1 MSAETTSNSTAAP
14 STVKSKAKSLVSSP
28 ARIAIL
34 VAVLLFILSIVEKVT
49 GSTDISSPGT
59 SSATLRFAI
68 PLLMAGLGGLWA
80 ERAGVINI
88 GLEGMMIVGTW
99 TGAWFGFK
107 HGPLIGLLA
116 AAFFGLLSGLF
127 HAILTVKIG
136 IDQAVSGLAIN
147 LIAAGGARYLSGIF
161 FPSVGGDRTV
171 SPPVDSFPTFTVPG
185 ISPLLQSIDEK
196 NIFYISNVAGILNGF
211 TKEISLVTVSF
222 LLFVPIT
229 SWILWRSKFGLRM
242 RFSGENPMAA
252 ESLGINVYFIRY
264 VAISISGMLASLGG
278 AYLALIASSVYR
290 EGQTA
295 GRGFIGLATVIFG
308 NWKPGGVFAGSMLFG
323 FTDAL
328 RVRQNESVMSL
339 IIVGGI
345 VAALLALYFVLSKKW
360 KPALYSSIVAVFAL
374 WINKTVDVIPQEF
387 VTVFPNFATLIVLT
401 FLAQRLTPPAAAG
414 MPYRR
419 GSE

>member
-1 MSAETTSNSTAAP
+1 
-14 STVKSKAKSLVSSP
+14 
-28 ARIAIL
+28 
-34 VAVLLFILSIVEKVT
+34 
-49 GSTDISSPGT
+49 
-59 SSATLRFAI
+59 
-68 PLLMAGLGGLWA
+68 
-80 ERAGVINI
+80 
-88 GLEGMMIVGTW
+88 
-99 TGAWFGFK
+99 
-107 HGPLIGLLA
+107 
-116 AAFFGLLSGLF
+116 
-127 HAILTVKIG
+127 
-136 IDQAVSGLAIN
+136 
-147 LIAAGGARYLSGIF
+147 
-161 FPSVGGDRTV
+161 
-171 SPPVDSFPTFTVPG
+171 VPG

-252 ESLGINVYFIRY
+252 ESLGINVYRIRY

-345 VAALLALYFVLSKKW
+345 VAALLALYFALSKKW
-360 KPALYSSIVAVFAL
+360 KPAIYSSIVAIFAL

>member
-1 MSAETTSNSTAAP
+1 MSTETKTA
-14 STVKSKAKSLVSSP
+14 KAKSFFKSP
-28 ARIAIL
+28 ARITLLIAGLFLIISL
-34 VAVLLFILSIVEKVT
+34 VESLT
-49 GSTDISSPGT
+49 GSVDISSPGT
-59 SSATLRFAI
+59 SGATLRFAI

-99 TGAWFGFK
+99 TAAWFGYL
-107 HGPLIGLLA
+107 HGPYVGILA
-116 AAFFGLLSGLF
+116 AAVFGLASGFF

-147 LIAAGGARYLSGIF
+147 LIAAGAARYLSGIY
-161 FPSVGGDRTV
+161 FPPVGGDRTV
-171 SPPVDSFPTFTVPG
+171 SPPVETLPSFTIPFVADFFK
-185 ISPLLQSIDEK
+185 SIDEK
-196 NIFYISNVAGILNGF
+196 NIFFLSNISGLLYGITRDL
-211 TKEISLVTVSF
+211 SVVTVA
-222 LLFVPIT
+222 LLLIVPFT

-252 ESLGINVYFIRY
+252 ESLGINVYRTRY
-264 VAISISGMLASLGG
+264 IAISISGMLASLGG
-278 AYLALIASSVYR
+278 AYLALVASSVYR

-308 NWKPGGVFAGSMLFG
+308 NWRPSGVFAGSLLFG

-328 RVRQNESVMSL
+328 RVRQAESVMSL
-339 IIVGGI
+339 ILAAGI
-345 VAALLALYFVLSKKW
+345 VALLLAIYYSVSRSW
-360 KPALYSSIVAVFAL
+360 KPAGAYFGIALFAL
-374 WINKTVDVIPQEF
+374 WVNQKVDTIPQEF

-401 FLAQRLTPPAAAG
+401 FLAQRLTPPAMAG

>member
-1 MSAETTSNSTAAP
+1 MATESKVHVKKIGKA
-14 STVKSKAKSLVSSP
+14 TVLFKSP
-28 ARIAIL
+28 ARITLLIAGIFFVLAL
-34 VAVLLFILSIVEKVT
+34 VENLT
-49 GSTDISSPGT
+49 GATDITSPGP
-59 SSATLRFAI
+59 SGATLRFAI

-99 TGAWFGFK
+99 TAAWFGYL
-107 HGPLIGLLA
+107 HGPLMGFVA
-116 AAFFGLLSGLF
+116 AAIFGLASGFF

-147 LIAAGGARYLSGIF
+147 LIAAGGARYLSGVF
-161 FPSVGGDRTV
+161 FPPVGGDRTV
-171 SPPVDSFPTFTVPG
+171 SPPVDSFPTFTIPVIAP
-185 ISPLLQSIDEK
+185 ILESIDAQ
-196 NIFYISNVAGILNGF
+196 NIFFISNLAGILHGL
-211 TKEISLVTVSF
+211 TKEVSLVTIA
-222 LLFVPIT
+222 LLLLVPLT

-252 ESLGINVYFIRY
+252 ESLGINVYRIRY
-264 VAISISGMLASLGG
+264 IAISVSGMLASLGG
-278 AYLALIASSVYR
+278 AYLALVASSVYR

-308 NWKPGGVFAGSMLFG
+308 NWKPGGVFAGSILFG

-328 RVRQNESVMSL
+328 RVRQSESVMSL
-339 IIVGGI
+339 IMVAGI
-345 VAALLALYFVLSKKW
+345 VALALSIFYSINRRWKPGLISGSLALLAW
-360 KPALYSSIVAVFAL
+360 
-374 WINKTVDVIPQEF
+374 WIHQRVDVIPQEF

-401 FLAQRLTPPAAAG
+401 FLAQRLTPPAMAG

>member
-1 MSAETTSNSTAAP
+1 MATDTKKEIKAP
-14 STVKSKAKSLVSSP
+14 SKVKSLFKSP
-28 ARIAIL
+28 ARITLMIAGL
-34 VAVLLFILSIVEKVT
+34 FFILALVESLT
-49 GSTDISSPGT
+49 GATDISSPGT
-59 SSATLRFAI
+59 SGATLRFAI

-99 TGAWFGFK
+99 TAAWFGYL
-107 HGPLIGLLA
+107 HGPLMGFVA
-116 AAFFGLLSGLF
+116 AAIFGLASGFF

-147 LIAAGGARYLSGIF
+147 LIAAGGARYLSGVF
-161 FPSVGGDRTV
+161 FPPVGGDRTV
-171 SPPVDSFPTFTVPG
+171 SPPVDSFPTFTIPVIAP
-185 ISPLLQSIDEK
+185 ILEKIDAQ
-196 NIFYISNVAGILNGF
+196 NIFFISNLAGVLHGL
-211 TKEISLVTVSF
+211 TKDVSLVTIA
-222 LLFVPIT
+222 LLLLVPLT

-252 ESLGINVYFIRY
+252 ESLGINVYRIRY
-264 VAISISGMLASLGG
+264 IAISVSGMLASLGG
-278 AYLALIASSVYR
+278 AYLALVASSVYR

-308 NWKPGGVFAGSMLFG
+308 NWKPGGVFAGSILFG

-328 RVRQNESVMSL
+328 RVRQSESVMSL
-339 IIVGGI
+339 IMVAGI
-345 VAALLALYFVLSKKW
+345 VALVLSIFYSINRRWKPGLISGSLAL
-360 KPALYSSIVAVFAL
+360 VAW
-374 WINKTVDVIPQEF
+374 WIHQRVDVIPQEF

-401 FLAQRLTPPAAAG
+401 FLAQRLTPPAMAG

>member
-1 MSAETTSNSTAAP
+1 MTTKTP
-14 STVKSKAKSLVSSP
+14 EKKLSKAKKFFTSP
-28 ARIAIL
+28 ARITL
-34 VAVLLFILSIVEKVT
+34 VVAALFLIISLVELIT
-49 GSTDISSPGT
+49 GATDITSPGT
-59 SSATLRFAI
+59 SGATLRFAI

-99 TGAWFGFK
+99 TAAWFGYL
-107 HGPLIGLLA
+107 HGPLAGFA
-116 AAFFGLLSGLF
+116 AAAIFGLASGFF

-161 FPSVGGDRTV
+161 FPPVGGDRTV
-171 SPPVDSFPTFTVPG
+171 SPPVDSFPTFTIP
-185 ISPLLQSIDEK
+185 IIAPLLEKIDAQ
-196 NIFYISNVAGILNGF
+196 NIFFISNLAGVLHGF
-211 TKEISLVTVSF
+211 TKDLSLVTVA
-222 LLFVPIT
+222 LLLLVPLS

-252 ESLGINVYFIRY
+252 ESLGINVYRIRY
-264 VAISISGMLASLGG
+264 IAISVSGMMASLGG
-278 AYLALIASSVYR
+278 AYLALVASSVYR

-308 NWKPGGVFAGSMLFG
+308 NWKPGGVFAGSILFG

-328 RVRQNESVMSL
+328 RVRQSESVMSL
-339 IIVGGI
+339 LMVAGI
-345 VAALLALYFVLSKKW
+345 VAAILGIYYSIARRWKFAAISVVIAL
-360 KPALYSSIVAVFAL
+360 FAL
-374 WINKTVDVIPQEF
+374 WVNQRVDTIPQEF
-387 VTVFPNFATLIVLT
+387 VTAFPYFATLLVLT
-401 FLAQRLTPPAAAG
+401 FLAQRLTPPAMAG

>member
-1 MSAETTSNSTAAP
+1 MATESKVHVKKIGKA
-14 STVKSKAKSLVSSP
+14 TVLFKSP
-28 ARIAIL
+28 ARIT
-34 VAVLLFILSIVEKVT
+34 LLIAGIFFILALVENLT
-49 GSTDISSPGT
+49 GATDITSPGT
-59 SSATLRFAI
+59 SGATLRFAI

-99 TGAWFGFK
+99 TAAWFGYL
-107 HGPLIGLLA
+107 HGPLMGFVA
-116 AAFFGLLSGLF
+116 AAIFGLASGFF

-147 LIAAGGARYLSGIF
+147 LIAAGGARYLSGVF
-161 FPSVGGDRTV
+161 FPPVGGDRTV
-171 SPPVDSFPTFTVPG
+171 SPPVDSFPTFTIPVIAP
-185 ISPLLQSIDEK
+185 ILESIDAQ
-196 NIFYISNVAGILNGF
+196 NIFFISNLAGILHGL
-211 TKEISLVTVSF
+211 TKEVSLVTIA
-222 LLFVPIT
+222 LLLLVPLT

-252 ESLGINVYFIRY
+252 ESLGINVYRIRY
-264 VAISISGMLASLGG
+264 IAISISGMLASLGG
-278 AYLALIASSVYR
+278 AYLALVASSVYR

-308 NWKPGGVFAGSMLFG
+308 NWKPGGVFAGSILFG

-328 RVRQNESVMSL
+328 RVRQSESVMSL
-339 IIVGGI
+339 IMVAGI
-345 VAALLALYFVLSKKW
+345 VALALSIFYSINRRWKPGLISGSLALLAW
-360 KPALYSSIVAVFAL
+360 
-374 WINKTVDVIPQEF
+374 WIHQRVDVIPQEF

-401 FLAQRLTPPAAAG
+401 FLAQRLTPPAMAG

>member
-1 MSAETTSNSTAAP
+1 MIAGLFF
-14 STVKSKAKSLVSSP
+14 VLSLVE
-28 ARIAIL
+28 RL
-34 VAVLLFILSIVEKVT
+34 T
-49 GSTDISSPGT
+49 GATDISSPGT
-59 SSATLRFAI
+59 SGATLRFAI

-99 TGAWFGFK
+99 TAAWFGYL
-107 HGPLIGLLA
+107 HGPLMGFVA
-116 AAFFGLLSGLF
+116 AAIFGLASGFF

-147 LIAAGGARYLSGIF
+147 LIAAGGARYLSGVF
-161 FPSVGGDRTV
+161 FPPVGGDRTV
-171 SPPVDSFPTFTVPG
+171 SPPVDSFPTFTIPVIAP
-185 ISPLLQSIDEK
+185 ILEKIDAQ
-196 NIFYISNVAGILNGF
+196 NIFFISNLAGILHGL
-211 TKEISLVTVSF
+211 TKEVSLVTIA
-222 LLFVPIT
+222 LLLLVPLT

-252 ESLGINVYFIRY
+252 ESLGINVYRIRY
-264 VAISISGMLASLGG
+264 IAISISGMLASLGG
-278 AYLALIASSVYR
+278 AYLSLVASSVYR

-308 NWKPGGVFAGSMLFG
+308 NWKPGGVFAGSILFG

-328 RVRQNESVMSL
+328 RVRQSESVMSL
-339 IIVGGI
+339 IMVAGI
-345 VAALLALYFVLSKKW
+345 VALVLSIFYSINRRWRPGLISGTLALLAW
-360 KPALYSSIVAVFAL
+360 
-374 WINKTVDVIPQEF
+374 WIHQRVDVIPQEF

>member
-1 MSAETTSNSTAAP
+1 MATEVKKEVKAP
-14 STVKSKAKSLVSSP
+14 SKIKSLIKSP
-28 ARIAIL
+28 ARIT
-34 VAVLLFILSIVEKVT
+34 LLIAGIFFILALVESLT
-49 GSTDISSPGT
+49 GATDITSPGT
-59 SSATLRFAI
+59 SGATLRFAI

-99 TGAWFGFK
+99 TAAWFGYL
-107 HGPLIGLLA
+107 HGPLVGFA
-116 AAFFGLLSGLF
+116 AAAIFGLASGFF

-147 LIAAGGARYLSGIF
+147 LIAAGGARYLSGVF
-161 FPSVGGDRTV
+161 FPPVGGDRTV
-171 SPPVDSFPTFTVPG
+171 SPPVDSFPTFTIPVIAP
-185 ISPLLQSIDEK
+185 ILESIDAQ
-196 NIFYISNVAGILNGF
+196 NIFFISNLAGILHGL
-211 TKEISLVTVSF
+211 TKDVSLVTIA
-222 LLFVPIT
+222 LLLLVPLT

-252 ESLGINVYFIRY
+252 ESLGINVYRIRY

-278 AYLALIASSVYR
+278 AYLALVASSVYR

-308 NWKPGGVFAGSMLFG
+308 NWKPSGVFAGSILFG

-328 RVRQNESVMSL
+328 RVRQTESVMSL
-339 IIVGGI
+339 IMVAGI
-345 VAALLALYFVLSKKW
+345 VAMLLSIFYSINRRWKPGLISGALAL
-360 KPALYSSIVAVFAL
+360 VAW
-374 WINKTVDVIPQEF
+374 WIHQRVDVIPQEF

-401 FLAQRLTPPAAAG
+401 FLAQRLTPPAMAG

>member
-1 MSAETTSNSTAAP
+1 MATESKLHVKKIGKA
-14 STVKSKAKSLVSSP
+14 TVLFKSP
-28 ARIAIL
+28 ARITLMIAGIF
-34 VAVLLFILSIVEKVT
+34 FILALVENLT
-49 GSTDISSPGT
+49 GATDITSPGT
-59 SSATLRFAI
+59 SGATLRFAI

-99 TGAWFGFK
+99 TAAWFGYL
-107 HGPLIGLLA
+107 HGPLMGFVA
-116 AAFFGLLSGLF
+116 AAIFGLASGFF

-147 LIAAGGARYLSGIF
+147 LIAAGGARYLSGVF
-161 FPSVGGDRTV
+161 FPPVGGDRTV
-171 SPPVDSFPTFTVPG
+171 SPPVDSFPTFTIP
-185 ISPLLQSIDEK
+185 IIAPILESIDAQ
-196 NIFYISNVAGILNGF
+196 NIFFISNLAGILHGL
-211 TKEISLVTVSF
+211 TKEVSLVTIA
-222 LLFVPIT
+222 LLLLVPLT

-252 ESLGINVYFIRY
+252 ESLGINVYRIRY
-264 VAISISGMLASLGG
+264 IAISISGMLASLGG
-278 AYLALIASSVYR
+278 AYLALVASSVYR

-308 NWKPGGVFAGSMLFG
+308 NWKPGGVFAGSILFG

-328 RVRQNESVMSL
+328 RVRQSESVMSL
-339 IIVGGI
+339 IMVAGI
-345 VAALLALYFVLSKKW
+345 VALALSIFYSINRRWKPGLISGSLALLAW
-360 KPALYSSIVAVFAL
+360 
-374 WINKTVDVIPQEF
+374 WIHQRVDVIPQEF

-401 FLAQRLTPPAAAG
+401 FLAQRLTPPAMAG

>member
-1 MSAETTSNSTAAP
+1 MATETKVHVKKIGKA
-14 STVKSKAKSLVSSP
+14 TVLFKSP
-28 ARIAIL
+28 ARITLLIAGIFFVLAL
-34 VAVLLFILSIVEKVT
+34 VENLT
-49 GSTDISSPGT
+49 GATDITSPGT
-59 SSATLRFAI
+59 SGATLRFAI

-99 TGAWFGFK
+99 TAAWFGYL
-107 HGPLIGLLA
+107 HGPLMGFVA
-116 AAFFGLLSGLF
+116 AAIFGLASGFF

-147 LIAAGGARYLSGIF
+147 LIAAGGARYLSGVF
-161 FPSVGGDRTV
+161 FPPVGGDRTV
-171 SPPVDSFPTFTVPG
+171 SPPVDSFPTFTIPVIAP
-185 ISPLLQSIDEK
+185 ILESIDAQ
-196 NIFYISNVAGILNGF
+196 NIFFISNLAGILHGL
-211 TKEISLVTVSF
+211 TKEVSLVTIA
-222 LLFVPIT
+222 LLLLVPLT

-252 ESLGINVYFIRY
+252 ESLGINVYRIRY
-264 VAISISGMLASLGG
+264 IAISISGMLASLGG
-278 AYLALIASSVYR
+278 AYLALVASSVYR

-308 NWKPGGVFAGSMLFG
+308 NWKPGGVFAGSILFG

-328 RVRQNESVMSL
+328 RVRQSESVMSL
-339 IIVGGI
+339 IMVAGI
-345 VAALLALYFVLSKKW
+345 VALALSIFYSINRRWKPGLISGSLALLAW
-360 KPALYSSIVAVFAL
+360 
-374 WINKTVDVIPQEF
+374 WIHQRVDVIPQEF

-401 FLAQRLTPPAAAG
+401 FLAQRLTPPAMAG

>member
-1 MSAETTSNSTAAP
+1 MATDTKKD
-14 STVKSKAKSLVSSP
+14 VKSKGKVKTFFTSP
-28 ARIAIL
+28 ARITLAIAGLFFIIAL
-34 VAVLLFILSIVEKVT
+34 VESLT
-49 GSTDISSPGT
+49 GATDISSPGT
-59 SSATLRFAI
+59 SGATLRFAI

-99 TGAWFGFK
+99 TAAWFGYL
-107 HGPLIGLLA
+107 HGPLMGFVA
-116 AAFFGLLSGLF
+116 AAIFGLASGFF

-161 FPSVGGDRTV
+161 FPPVGGDRTV
-171 SPPVDSFPTFTVPG
+171 SPPVDSFPTFTIPIIAPV
-185 ISPLLQSIDEK
+185 LESIDAQ
-196 NIFYISNVAGILNGF
+196 NIFFISNLAGILHGL
-211 TKEISLVTVSF
+211 TKDVSLVTIA
-222 LLFVPIT
+222 LLLLVPLT

-252 ESLGINVYFIRY
+252 ESLGINVYHIRY
-264 VAISISGMLASLGG
+264 IAISISGMLASLGG
-278 AYLALIASSVYR
+278 AYLALVASSVYR

-308 NWKPGGVFAGSMLFG
+308 NWKPSGVFAGSILFG

-328 RVRQNESVMSL
+328 RVRQSESVMSL
-339 IIVGGI
+339 ILVGGI
-345 VAALLALYFVLSKKW
+345 VAAVLALYYSISRQW
-360 KPALYSSIVAVFAL
+360 KPGAISAAIMLVAI
-374 WINKTVDVIPQEF
+374 WIHQRVDVIPQEF

-401 FLAQRLTPPAAAG
+401 FLAQRLTPPAMAG

>member
-1 MSAETTSNSTAAP
+1 MATESKVHVKKIGKA
-14 STVKSKAKSLVSSP
+14 TVLFKSP
-28 ARIAIL
+28 ARIT
-34 VAVLLFILSIVEKVT
+34 LLIAGIFFILALVENLT
-49 GSTDISSPGT
+49 GATDITSPGT
-59 SSATLRFAI
+59 SGATLRFAI

-99 TGAWFGFK
+99 TAAWFGYL
-107 HGPLIGLLA
+107 HGPLMGFVA
-116 AAFFGLLSGLF
+116 AAIFGLASGFF

-147 LIAAGGARYLSGIF
+147 LIAAGGARYLSGVF
-161 FPSVGGDRTV
+161 FPPVGGDRTV
-171 SPPVDSFPTFTVPG
+171 SPPVDSFPTFTIPVIAP
-185 ISPLLQSIDEK
+185 ILESIDAQ
-196 NIFYISNVAGILNGF
+196 NIFFISNLAGILHGL
-211 TKEISLVTVSF
+211 TKEVSLVTIA
-222 LLFVPIT
+222 LLLLVPLT

-252 ESLGINVYFIRY
+252 ESLGINVYRIRY
-264 VAISISGMLASLGG
+264 IAISVSGMLASLGG
-278 AYLALIASSVYR
+278 AYLALVASSVYR

-308 NWKPGGVFAGSMLFG
+308 NWKPGGVFAGSILFG

-328 RVRQNESVMSL
+328 RVRQSESVMSL
-339 IIVGGI
+339 IMVAGI
-345 VAALLALYFVLSKKW
+345 VALALSIFYSINRRWKPGLISGSLALLAW
-360 KPALYSSIVAVFAL
+360 
-374 WINKTVDVIPQEF
+374 WIHQRVDVIPQEF

-401 FLAQRLTPPAAAG
+401 FLAQRLTPPAMAG

>member
-1 MSAETTSNSTAAP
+1 MATDTKKVIKAP
-14 STVKSKAKSLVSSP
+14 SKVKSLFKSP
-28 ARIAIL
+28 ARITLMIAGL
-34 VAVLLFILSIVEKVT
+34 FFILALVESLT
-49 GSTDISSPGT
+49 GATDISSPGT
-59 SSATLRFAI
+59 SGATLRFAI

-99 TGAWFGFK
+99 TAAWFGYL
-107 HGPLIGLLA
+107 HGPLMGFVA
-116 AAFFGLLSGLF
+116 AAIFGLASGFF

-147 LIAAGGARYLSGIF
+147 LIAAGGARYLSGVF
-161 FPSVGGDRTV
+161 FPPVGGDRTV
-171 SPPVDSFPTFTVPG
+171 SPPVDSFPTFTIP
-185 ISPLLQSIDEK
+185 IIAPILESIDAQ
-196 NIFYISNVAGILNGF
+196 NIFFISNLAGILHGL
-211 TKEISLVTVSF
+211 TKEVSLVTIA
-222 LLFVPIT
+222 LLLLVPLT

-252 ESLGINVYFIRY
+252 ESLGINVYRIRY
-264 VAISISGMLASLGG
+264 IAISVSGMLASLGG
-278 AYLALIASSVYR
+278 AYLALVASSVYR

-308 NWKPGGVFAGSMLFG
+308 NWKPGGVFAGSILFG

-328 RVRQNESVMSL
+328 RVRQSESVMSL
-339 IIVGGI
+339 IMVAGI
-345 VAALLALYFVLSKKW
+345 VALVLSIFYSINRRWKPGLISGSLAL
-360 KPALYSSIVAVFAL
+360 VAW
-374 WINKTVDVIPQEF
+374 WIHQRVDVIPQEF

-401 FLAQRLTPPAAAG
+401 FLAQRLTPPAMAG

>member
-1 MSAETTSNSTAAP
+1 MATESKVHVKKIGKV
-14 STVKSKAKSLVSSP
+14 TVLFKSP
-28 ARIAIL
+28 ARITLLIAGIFFVLAL
-34 VAVLLFILSIVEKVT
+34 VENLT
-49 GSTDISSPGT
+49 GATDITSPGT
-59 SSATLRFAI
+59 SGATLRFAI

-99 TGAWFGFK
+99 TAAWFGYL
-107 HGPLIGLLA
+107 HGPLMGFVA
-116 AAFFGLLSGLF
+116 AAIFGLASGFF

-147 LIAAGGARYLSGIF
+147 LIAAGGARYLSGVF
-161 FPSVGGDRTV
+161 FPPVGGDRTV
-171 SPPVDSFPTFTVPG
+171 SPPVDSFPTFTIPVIAP
-185 ISPLLQSIDEK
+185 ILESIDAQ
-196 NIFYISNVAGILNGF
+196 NIFFISNLAGILHGL
-211 TKEISLVTVSF
+211 TKEVSLVTIA
-222 LLFVPIT
+222 LLLLVPLT

-252 ESLGINVYFIRY
+252 ESLGINVYRIRY
-264 VAISISGMLASLGG
+264 IAISVSGMLASLGG
-278 AYLALIASSVYR
+278 AYLALVASSVYR

-308 NWKPGGVFAGSMLFG
+308 NWKPGGVFAGSILFG

-328 RVRQNESVMSL
+328 RVRQSESVMSL
-339 IIVGGI
+339 IMVAGI
-345 VAALLALYFVLSKKW
+345 VALALSIFYSINRRWKPGLISGSLALLAW
-360 KPALYSSIVAVFAL
+360 
-374 WINKTVDVIPQEF
+374 WIHQRVDVIPQEF

-401 FLAQRLTPPAAAG
+401 FLAQRLTPPAMAG

>member
-1 MSAETTSNSTAAP
+1 MATDAKKAATSTGK
-14 STVKSKAKSLVSSP
+14 VKTFFKSP
-28 ARIAIL
+28 ARITL
-34 VAVLLFILSIVEKVT
+34 VVAGIFFIISLVESLT
-49 GSTDISSPGT
+49 GATDISSPGT
-59 SSATLRFAI
+59 SGATLRFAI

-99 TGAWFGFK
+99 TAAWFGYL
-107 HGPLIGLLA
+107 HGPLMGFVA
-116 AAFFGLLSGLF
+116 AAIFGLASGFF

-147 LIAAGGARYLSGIF
+147 LIAAGGARYLSGVF
-161 FPSVGGDRTV
+161 FPPVGGDRTV
-171 SPPVDSFPTFTVPG
+171 SPPVDSFPTFTIPVIAP
-185 ISPLLQSIDEK
+185 ILESIDAQ
-196 NIFYISNVAGILNGF
+196 NIFFISNLAGILHGL
-211 TKEISLVTVSF
+211 TKEVSLVTIA
-222 LLFVPIT
+222 LLLLVPLT

-252 ESLGINVYFIRY
+252 ESLGINVYRIRY
-264 VAISISGMLASLGG
+264 IAISVSGMLASLGG
-278 AYLALIASSVYR
+278 AYLALVASSVYR

-308 NWKPGGVFAGSMLFG
+308 NWKPGGVFAGSILFG

-328 RVRQNESVMSL
+328 RVRQSESVMSL
-339 IIVGGI
+339 IMVAGI
-345 VAALLALYFVLSKKW
+345 VALVLSIFYSINRRWKPGLISGSLAL
-360 KPALYSSIVAVFAL
+360 VAW
-374 WINKTVDVIPQEF
+374 WIHQRVDVIPQEF

-401 FLAQRLTPPAAAG
+401 FLAQRLTPPAMAG

>member
-1 MSAETTSNSTAAP
+1 M
-14 STVKSKAKSLVSSP
+14 
-28 ARIAIL
+28 
-34 VAVLLFILSIVEKVT
+34 VAGLFFILALVESLT
-49 GSTDISSPGT
+49 GATDISSPGT
-59 SSATLRFAI
+59 SGATLRFAI

-99 TGAWFGFK
+99 TAAWFGYL
-107 HGPLIGLLA
+107 HGPLMGFVA
-116 AAFFGLLSGLF
+116 AAIFGLASGFF

-147 LIAAGGARYLSGIF
+147 LIAAGGARYLSGVF
-161 FPSVGGDRTV
+161 FPPVGGDRTV
-171 SPPVDSFPTFTVPG
+171 SPPVDSFPTFTIPVIAP
-185 ISPLLQSIDEK
+185 ILEKIDAQ
-196 NIFYISNVAGILNGF
+196 NIFFISNLAGILHGL
-211 TKEISLVTVSF
+211 TKDVSLVTIA
-222 LLFVPIT
+222 LLLLVPLT

-252 ESLGINVYFIRY
+252 ESLGINVYRIRY
-264 VAISISGMLASLGG
+264 IAISVSGMLASLGG
-278 AYLALIASSVYR
+278 AYLALVASSVYR

-308 NWKPGGVFAGSMLFG
+308 NWKPGGVFAGSILFG

-328 RVRQNESVMSL
+328 RVRQSESVMSL
-339 IIVGGI
+339 IMVAGI
-345 VAALLALYFVLSKKW
+345 VALVLSIFYSINRRWKPGLISGSLAL
-360 KPALYSSIVAVFAL
+360 VAW
-374 WINKTVDVIPQEF
+374 WIHQRVDVIPQEF

-401 FLAQRLTPPAAAG
+401 FLAQRLTPPAMAG

>member
-1 MSAETTSNSTAAP
+1 MNTKTPEKK
-14 STVKSKAKSLVSSP
+14 KSKVKKFFTSP
-28 ARIAIL
+28 ARITIAIAGLFLIISL
-34 VAVLLFILSIVEKVT
+34 VEWVT
-49 GSTDISSPGT
+49 GATDITSPGT
-59 SSATLRFAI
+59 SGATLRFAI

-80 ERAGVINI
+80 ERVGVINI

-99 TGAWFGFK
+99 TAAWFGYL
-107 HGPLIGLLA
+107 HGPLVGFA
-116 AAFFGLLSGLF
+116 AAAIFGLASGFF

-161 FPSVGGDRTV
+161 FPPVGGDRTV
-171 SPPVDSFPTFTVPG
+171 SPPVDSFPTFTIP
-185 ISPLLQSIDEK
+185 IIAPLLEKIDAQ
-196 NIFYISNVAGILNGF
+196 NIFFISNLAGVLHGF
-211 TKEISLVTVSF
+211 TRDLSLVTVA
-222 LLFVPIT
+222 LLLLVPLT

-252 ESLGINVYFIRY
+252 ESLGINVYRIRY
-264 VAISISGMLASLGG
+264 IAISVSGMMASLGG
-278 AYLALIASSVYR
+278 AYLALVASSVYR

-308 NWKPGGVFAGSMLFG
+308 NWRPGGVFAGSMLFG

-328 RVRQNESVMSL
+328 RVRQSESVMSL
-339 IIVGGI
+339 VMVAGI
-345 VAALLALYFVLSKKW
+345 VAGILTIYYSIARRW
-360 KPALYSSIVAVFAL
+360 KFAAVSLGIAAFGL
-374 WINKTVDVIPQEF
+374 WVNQRVDLIPQEF

-401 FLAQRLTPPAAAG
+401 FLAQRLTPPAMAG

>member
-1 MSAETTSNSTAAP
+1 MATESKVH
-14 STVKSKAKSLVSSP
+14 VKSIGRAKVLFKSP
-28 ARIAIL
+28 ARITIMIAGLFFVLAL
-34 VAVLLFILSIVEKVT
+34 VEDFT
-49 GSTDISSPGT
+49 GSSDISSPGT
-59 SSATLRFAI
+59 SGATLRFAI

-99 TGAWFGFK
+99 TAAWFGYL
-107 HGPLIGLLA
+107 HGPLMGFVA
-116 AAFFGLLSGLF
+116 AAIFGLASGFF

-147 LIAAGGARYLSGIF
+147 LIAAGGARYLSGVF
-161 FPSVGGDRTV
+161 FPPVGGDRTV
-171 SPPVDSFPTFTVPG
+171 SPPVDSFPTFTIPVIAP
-185 ISPLLQSIDEK
+185 ILESIDNA
-196 NIFYISNVAGILNGF
+196 NIFFISNIAGVMLGVV
-211 TKEISLVTVSF
+211 KDVSLVTLA
-222 LLFVPIT
+222 LLLLVPLT

-252 ESLGINVYFIRY
+252 ESLGINVYHIRY
-264 VAISISGMLASLGG
+264 IAISVSGMLASLGG
-278 AYLALIASSVYR
+278 AYLALVASSVYR

-308 NWKPGGVFAGSMLFG
+308 NWKPGGVFAGSILFG

-328 RVRQNESVMSL
+328 RVRQSESVMSL
-339 IIVGGI
+339 IMVAGI
-345 VAALLALYFVLSKKW
+345 VALVLSIFYSINRRWKPGLISGSLALLAW
-360 KPALYSSIVAVFAL
+360 
-374 WINKTVDVIPQEF
+374 WIHQRVDVIPQEF

-401 FLAQRLTPPAAAG
+401 FLAQRLTPPAMAG

>member
-1 MSAETTSNSTAAP
+1 MAIDANKA
-14 STVKSKAKSLVSSP
+14 AKSTGKVKTFFKSP
-28 ARIAIL
+28 ARITLVVAAIFFIISL
-34 VAVLLFILSIVEKVT
+34 VESLT
-49 GSTDISSPGT
+49 GATDISSPGT
-59 SSATLRFAI
+59 SGATLRFAI

-99 TGAWFGFK
+99 TAAWFGYL
-107 HGPLIGLLA
+107 HGPLVGFAA
-116 AAFFGLLSGLF
+116 AAFFGLASGFF

-161 FPSVGGDRTV
+161 FPPVGGDRTV
-171 SPPVDSFPTFTVPG
+171 SPPVDSFPTFTIPIIAPFLEG
-185 ISPLLQSIDEK
+185 IDAK
-196 NIFYISNVAGILNGF
+196 NIFFISNLAGVLHGL
-211 TKEISLVTVSF
+211 TKDVSLVTIA
-222 LLFVPIT
+222 LLLLVPLT

-252 ESLGINVYFIRY
+252 ESLGIDVYRIRY
-264 VAISISGMLASLGG
+264 IAISISGMLASLGG
-278 AYLALIASSVYR
+278 AYLSLVASSVYR

-308 NWKPGGVFAGSMLFG
+308 NWRPGGVFAGSILFG

-328 RVRQNESVMSL
+328 RVRQSESVMSL
-339 IIVGGI
+339 IMVAGI
-345 VAALLALYFVLSKKW
+345 VALVLALYYSISRQW
-360 KPALYSSIVAVFAL
+360 KPGAISAVLALVAF
-374 WINKTVDVIPQEF
+374 WIHQRVDVIPQEF

-401 FLAQRLTPPAAAG
+401 FLAQRLTPPAMAG

>member
-1 MSAETTSNSTAAP
+1 MSTDTTKAA
-14 STVKSKAKSLVSSP
+14 KAKSFFKSP
-28 ARIAIL
+28 ARITLL
-34 VAVLLFILSIVEKVT
+34 VAGIFLLISVIENVT
-49 GSTDISSPGT
+49 GAVDISSPGT
-59 SSATLRFAI
+59 SGATLRFAI

-99 TGAWFGFK
+99 TAAWFGYL
-107 HGPLIGLLA
+107 HGPWVGLLA
-116 AAFFGLLSGLF
+116 AAVFGLASGFF
-127 HAILTVKIG
+127 HAVLTVKIG

-147 LIAAGGARYLSGIF
+147 IIAAGAARYLSGIF
-161 FPSVGGDRTV
+161 FPPVGGDRTV
-171 SPPVDSFPTFTVPG
+171 SPPVDTLPSFTVPV
-185 ISPLLQSIDEK
+185 IAPFLKSIDDKE
-196 NIFYISNVAGILNGF
+196 IFFLSNVAGLLYGI
-211 TKEISLVTVSF
+211 TKDLSIVTVGL
-222 LLFVPIT
+222 LLFVPLT

-252 ESLGINVYFIRY
+252 ESLGINVYRTRY
-264 VAISISGMLASLGG
+264 IAISVSGMLASLGG
-278 AYLALIASSVYR
+278 AYLALVASSVYR

-308 NWKPGGVFAGSMLFG
+308 NWRPSGVFAGSVLFG

-328 RVRQNESVMSL
+328 RVRQNESVMAL
-339 IIVGGI
+339 ILAAGV
-345 VAALLALYFVLSKKW
+345 VALLVAIFYSISRRW
-360 KPALYSSIVAVFAL
+360 KPAAAYFGIALFAL
-374 WINKTVDVIPQEF
+374 WVNQRVETIPQEF

-401 FLAQRLTPPAAAG
+401 FLAQRLTPPAMAG

>member
-1 MSAETTSNSTAAP
+1 MATESKVH
-14 STVKSKAKSLVSSP
+14 VKKISKATVLFKSP
-28 ARIAIL
+28 ARIT
-34 VAVLLFILSIVEKVT
+34 LLIAGIFFILALVENLT
-49 GSTDISSPGT
+49 GATDITSPGT
-59 SSATLRFAI
+59 SGATLRFAI

-99 TGAWFGFK
+99 TAAWFGYL
-107 HGPLIGLLA
+107 HGPLMGFVA
-116 AAFFGLLSGLF
+116 AAIFGLASGFF

-147 LIAAGGARYLSGIF
+147 LIAAGGARYLSGVF
-161 FPSVGGDRTV
+161 FPPVGGDRTV
-171 SPPVDSFPTFTVPG
+171 SPPVDSFPTFTIPVIAP
-185 ISPLLQSIDEK
+185 ILESIDAQ
-196 NIFYISNVAGILNGF
+196 NIFFISNLAGILHGL
-211 TKEISLVTVSF
+211 TKEVSLVTIA
-222 LLFVPIT
+222 LLLLVPLT

-252 ESLGINVYFIRY
+252 ESLGINVYRIRY
-264 VAISISGMLASLGG
+264 IAISVSGMLASLGG
-278 AYLALIASSVYR
+278 AYLALVASSVYR

-308 NWKPGGVFAGSMLFG
+308 NWKPGGVFAGSILFG

-328 RVRQNESVMSL
+328 RVRQSESVMSL
-339 IIVGGI
+339 IMVAGI
-345 VAALLALYFVLSKKW
+345 VALALSIFYSINRRWKPGLISGSLALLAW
-360 KPALYSSIVAVFAL
+360 
-374 WINKTVDVIPQEF
+374 WIHQRVDVIPQEF

-401 FLAQRLTPPAAAG
+401 FLAQRLTPPAMAG

>member
-1 MSAETTSNSTAAP
+1 MATDIKKEVKAP
-14 STVKSKAKSLVSSP
+14 SKVKSLFKSP
-28 ARIAIL
+28 ARITLMIAGL
-34 VAVLLFILSIVEKVT
+34 FFILALVESLT
-49 GSTDISSPGT
+49 GATDISSPGT
-59 SSATLRFAI
+59 SGATLRFAI

-99 TGAWFGFK
+99 TAAWFGYL
-107 HGPLIGLLA
+107 HGPLMGFVA
-116 AAFFGLLSGLF
+116 AAIFGLASGFF

-147 LIAAGGARYLSGIF
+147 LIAAGGARYLSGVF
-161 FPSVGGDRTV
+161 FPPVGGDRTV
-171 SPPVDSFPTFTVPG
+171 SPPVDSFPTFTIPVIAP
-185 ISPLLQSIDEK
+185 ILESIDAQ
-196 NIFYISNVAGILNGF
+196 NIFFISNLAGILHGL
-211 TKEISLVTVSF
+211 TKEVSLVTIA
-222 LLFVPIT
+222 LLLLVPLT

-252 ESLGINVYFIRY
+252 ESLGINVYRIRY
-264 VAISISGMLASLGG
+264 IAISVSGMLASLGG
-278 AYLALIASSVYR
+278 AYLALVASSVYR

-308 NWKPGGVFAGSMLFG
+308 NWKPGGVFAGSILFG

-328 RVRQNESVMSL
+328 RVRQSESVMSL
-339 IIVGGI
+339 IMVAGI
-345 VAALLALYFVLSKKW
+345 VALVLSIFYSINRRWKPGLISGSLAL
-360 KPALYSSIVAVFAL
+360 VAW
-374 WINKTVDVIPQEF
+374 WIHQRVDVIPQEF

-401 FLAQRLTPPAAAG
+401 FLAQRLTPPAMAG

>member
-1 MSAETTSNSTAAP
+1 MTTKTPEKKSSK
-14 STVKSKAKSLVSSP
+14 VKKFFTSP
-28 ARIAIL
+28 ARITLAIASLFLIISL
-34 VAVLLFILSIVEKVT
+34 VELIT
-49 GSTDISSPGT
+49 GATDITSPGT
-59 SSATLRFAI
+59 SGATLRFAI

-99 TGAWFGFK
+99 TAAWFGYL
-107 HGPLIGLLA
+107 HGPLVGFA
-116 AAFFGLLSGLF
+116 AAAIFGLASGFF

-161 FPSVGGDRTV
+161 FPPVGGDRTV
-171 SPPVDSFPTFTVPG
+171 SPPVDSFPTFTIP
-185 ISPLLQSIDEK
+185 IIAPLLEKIDAQ
-196 NIFYISNVAGILNGF
+196 NIFFISNLAGVLHGF
-211 TKEISLVTVSF
+211 TKDLSLVTVA
-222 LLFVPIT
+222 LLLLVPLS

-252 ESLGINVYFIRY
+252 ESLGINVYRIRY
-264 VAISISGMLASLGG
+264 IAISVSGMMASLGG
-278 AYLALIASSVYR
+278 AYLALVASSVYR

-308 NWKPGGVFAGSMLFG
+308 NWKPGGVFAGSILFG

-328 RVRQNESVMSL
+328 RVRQSESVMSL
-339 IIVGGI
+339 LMVAGI
-345 VAALLALYFVLSKKW
+345 VAAILGIYYSIARRWKFAAISVVIALFG
-360 KPALYSSIVAVFAL
+360 L
-374 WINKTVDVIPQEF
+374 WVNQRVDTIPQEF
-387 VTVFPNFATLIVLT
+387 VTAFPYFATLLVLT
-401 FLAQRLTPPAAAG
+401 FLAQRLTPPAMAG

>member
-1 MSAETTSNSTAAP
+1 MATDTKKEVKAP
-14 STVKSKAKSLVSSP
+14 SKVKSLFKSP
-28 ARIAIL
+28 ARITLMIAGL
-34 VAVLLFILSIVEKVT
+34 FFILALVESLT
-49 GSTDISSPGT
+49 GATDISSPGT
-59 SSATLRFAI
+59 SGATLRFAI

-99 TGAWFGFK
+99 TAAWFGYL
-107 HGPLIGLLA
+107 HGPLMGFVA
-116 AAFFGLLSGLF
+116 AAIFGLASGFF

-147 LIAAGGARYLSGIF
+147 LIAAGGARYLSGVF
-161 FPSVGGDRTV
+161 FPPVGGDRTV
-171 SPPVDSFPTFTVPG
+171 SPPVDSFPTFTIPVIAP
-185 ISPLLQSIDEK
+185 ILEKIDAQ
-196 NIFYISNVAGILNGF
+196 NIFFISNLAGILHGL
-211 TKEISLVTVSF
+211 TKDVSLVTIA
-222 LLFVPIT
+222 LLLLVPLT

-252 ESLGINVYFIRY
+252 ESLGINVYRIRY
-264 VAISISGMLASLGG
+264 IAISVSGMLASLGG
-278 AYLALIASSVYR
+278 AYLALVASSVYR

-308 NWKPGGVFAGSMLFG
+308 NWKPGGVFAGSILFG

-328 RVRQNESVMSL
+328 RVRQSESVMSL
-339 IIVGGI
+339 IMVAGI
-345 VAALLALYFVLSKKW
+345 VALVLSIFYSINRRWKPGLISGSLAL
-360 KPALYSSIVAVFAL
+360 VAW
-374 WINKTVDVIPQEF
+374 WIHQRVDVIPQEF

-401 FLAQRLTPPAAAG
+401 FLAQRLTPPAMAG

>member
-1 MSAETTSNSTAAP
+1 MATDTKKEIKAP
-14 STVKSKAKSLVSSP
+14 SKVKSLFKSP
-28 ARIAIL
+28 ARITL
-34 VAVLLFILSIVEKVT
+34 MVAGLFFILALVENLT
-49 GSTDISSPGT
+49 GATDISSPGT
-59 SSATLRFAI
+59 SGATLRFAI

-99 TGAWFGFK
+99 TAAWFGYL
-107 HGPLIGLLA
+107 HGPLMGFVA
-116 AAFFGLLSGLF
+116 AAIFGLASGFF

-147 LIAAGGARYLSGIF
+147 LIAAGGARYLSGVF
-161 FPSVGGDRTV
+161 FPPVGGDRTV
-171 SPPVDSFPTFTVPG
+171 SPPVDSFPTFTIPVIAP
-185 ISPLLQSIDEK
+185 ILEKIDAQ
-196 NIFYISNVAGILNGF
+196 NIFFVSNLAGILHGL
-211 TKEISLVTVSF
+211 TKDVSLVTIA
-222 LLFVPIT
+222 LLLLVPLT

-252 ESLGINVYFIRY
+252 ESLGINVYRIRY
-264 VAISISGMLASLGG
+264 IAISVSGMLASLGG
-278 AYLALIASSVYR
+278 AYLALVASSVYR

-308 NWKPGGVFAGSMLFG
+308 NWKPGGVFAGSILFG

-328 RVRQNESVMSL
+328 RVRQSESVMSL
-339 IIVGGI
+339 IMVAGI
-345 VAALLALYFVLSKKW
+345 VALVLSIFYSINRRWKPGLISGSLAL
-360 KPALYSSIVAVFAL
+360 VAW
-374 WINKTVDVIPQEF
+374 WIHQRVDVIPQEF

-401 FLAQRLTPPAAAG
+401 FLAQRLTPPAMAG

>member
-1 MSAETTSNSTAAP
+1 MATDIKKEVKAP
-14 STVKSKAKSLVSSP
+14 SKVKSLFKSP
-28 ARIAIL
+28 ARITLMIAGL
-34 VAVLLFILSIVEKVT
+34 FFILALVESLT
-49 GSTDISSPGT
+49 GATDISSPGT
-59 SSATLRFAI
+59 SGATLRFAI

-99 TGAWFGFK
+99 TAAWFGYL
-107 HGPLIGLLA
+107 HGPLMGFVA
-116 AAFFGLLSGLF
+116 AAIFGLASGFF

-147 LIAAGGARYLSGIF
+147 LIAAGGARYLSGVF
-161 FPSVGGDRTV
+161 FPPVGGDRTV
-171 SPPVDSFPTFTVPG
+171 SPPVDSFPTFTIPVIAP
-185 ISPLLQSIDEK
+185 ILESIDAQ
-196 NIFYISNVAGILNGF
+196 NIFFISNLAGILHGL
-211 TKEISLVTVSF
+211 TKDVSLVTIA
-222 LLFVPIT
+222 LLLLVPLT

-252 ESLGINVYFIRY
+252 ESLGINVYRIRY
-264 VAISISGMLASLGG
+264 IAISVSGMLASLGG
-278 AYLALIASSVYR
+278 AYLALVASSVYR

-308 NWKPGGVFAGSMLFG
+308 NWKPGGVFAGSILFG

-328 RVRQNESVMSL
+328 RVRQSESVMSL
-339 IIVGGI
+339 IMVAGI
-345 VAALLALYFVLSKKW
+345 VALVLSIFYSINRRWKPGLISGSLAL
-360 KPALYSSIVAVFAL
+360 VAW
-374 WINKTVDVIPQEF
+374 WIHQRVDVIPQEF

-401 FLAQRLTPPAAAG
+401 FLAQRLTPPAMAG

>member
-1 MSAETTSNSTAAP
+1 MATDTKKEIKAP
-14 STVKSKAKSLVSSP
+14 SRVKSLFKSP
-28 ARIAIL
+28 ARITLMIAGL
-34 VAVLLFILSIVEKVT
+34 FFILALVESLT
-49 GSTDISSPGT
+49 GATDISSPGT
-59 SSATLRFAI
+59 SGATLRFAI
-68 PLLMAGLGGLWA
+68 PLLMAGLGALWA

-99 TGAWFGFK
+99 TAAWFGYL
-107 HGPLIGLLA
+107 HGPLMGFVA
-116 AAFFGLLSGLF
+116 AAIFGLASGFF

-147 LIAAGGARYLSGIF
+147 LIAAGGARYLSGVF
-161 FPSVGGDRTV
+161 FPPVGGDRTV
-171 SPPVDSFPTFTVPG
+171 SPPVDSFPTFTIPVIAP
-185 ISPLLQSIDEK
+185 ILEKIDAQ
-196 NIFYISNVAGILNGF
+196 NIFFISNLAGVLHGL
-211 TKEISLVTVSF
+211 TKDVSLVTIA
-222 LLFVPIT
+222 LLLLVPLT

-252 ESLGINVYFIRY
+252 ESLGINVYRIRY
-264 VAISISGMLASLGG
+264 IAISVSGMLASLGG
-278 AYLALIASSVYR
+278 AYLALVASSVYR

-308 NWKPGGVFAGSMLFG
+308 NWKPGGVFAGSILFG

-328 RVRQNESVMSL
+328 RVRQSESVMSL
-339 IIVGGI
+339 IMVAGI
-345 VAALLALYFVLSKKW
+345 VALVLSIFYSINRRWKPGLISGSLAL
-360 KPALYSSIVAVFAL
+360 VAW
-374 WINKTVDVIPQEF
+374 WIHQRVDVIPQEF

-401 FLAQRLTPPAAAG
+401 FLAQRLTPPAMAG